1 MRSLVT
7 GGAGFIGS
15 HLVDKLLDMG
25 HQVTVVDNES
35 SICNEKFY
43 WNDKAW
49 NVKADISD
57 AKMMEQ
63 VFSCVNEGMPKIDW
77 VFHLAAYSRIQ
88 IALQN
93 PVGCVKTNVIGT
105 TTLLQCAREHGV
117 KAFINSSTSSSY
129 GLKNQPPLREDMPPD
144 CLNPYSVSK
153 VAAENMCKMYS
164 DLFDLN
170 IVNLRYF
177 NVYGERQ
184 PLRGQYAPVVG
195 LFLEQW
201 RSGDKFTIVGDGEQ
215 RRDFTHVRDV
225 VRANI
230 AAAERA
236 SDISTEL
243 INVGT
248 GTNHS
253 VNQIANMISSSN
265 AIKFIPPRPAEA
277 RVTLADI
284 SKAKK
289 LLGYL
294 PSIEI
299 TLYIQRMNKF
309 I

>member
-43 WNDKAW
+43 WNDEAW
-49 NVKADISD
+49 NVRADISD
-57 AKMMEQ
+57 PQVMEQ
-63 VFSCVNEGMPKIDW
+63 VFNCVNEGMPKIDY

-88 IALQN
+88 IALKN
-93 PVGCVKTNVIGT
+93 PVGCVKTNVLGT
-105 TTLLQCAREHGV
+105 TTLLQYAREHGV
-117 KAFINSSTSSSY
+117 KASINSSTSSSY
-129 GLKNQPPLREDMPPD
+129 GLKNVPPLREDMTPD

-153 VAAENMCKMYS
+153 IAAENMCKMYS

-170 IVNLRYF
+170 TVNLRYF

-201 RSGDKFTIVGDGEQ
+201 KRGEPLTIVGDGEQ

-236 SDISTEL
+236 SDISGEI

-253 VNQIANMISSSN
+253 VNQVANMISTDYE
-265 AIKFIPPRPAEA
+265 FIPPRPAEA
-277 RVTLADI
+277 RETLADI

-289 LLGYL
+289 LLGYM
-294 PSIEI
+294 PSIELSDWI
-299 TLYIQRMNKF
+299 DEHKVR
-309 I
+309 

>member
-15 HLVDKLLDMG
+15 HLVDKLLEMG

-35 SICNEKFY
+35 SICNQKFY

-57 AKMMEQ
+57 AQVMEQ

-88 IALQN
+88 IALKN
-93 PVGCVKTNVIGT
+93 PVGCVRTNVLGT
-105 TTLLQCAREHGV
+105 TTLLQNAREHGV
-117 KAFINSSTSSSY
+117 KAFVNSSTSSSY
-129 GLKNQPPLREDMPPD
+129 GLKNEPPLREDMTPD

-153 VAAENMCKMYS
+153 VAAENMCNMYS

-177 NVYGERQ
+177 NVYGDRQ
-184 PLRGQYAPVVG
+184 PLLGQYAPVVG

-201 RSGDKFTIVGDGEQ
+201 KKGEAFTIVGDGEQ
-215 RRDFTHVRDV
+215 RRDFTHVDDV
-225 VRANI
+225 VKANI

-236 SDISTEL
+236 SDISGEL

-248 GTNHS
+248 GTNYS
-253 VNQIANMISSSN
+253 VNQIADMICN
-265 AIKFIPPRPAEA
+265 QYTKNFIPPRPAES

-289 LLGYL
+289 LLGYM

-299 TLYIQRMNKF
+299 SDWIDEYKVQ
-309 I
+309 

>member
-15 HLVDKLLDMG
+15 HLVDKLLEMG

-35 SICNEKFY
+35 SICNQKFY

-57 AKMMEQ
+57 AQVMEQ

-88 IALQN
+88 IALKN
-93 PVGCVKTNVIGT
+93 PVGCVRTNVLGT
-105 TTLLQCAREHGV
+105 TTLLQNACQHGV
-117 KAFINSSTSSSY
+117 KAFVNSSTSSSY
-129 GLKNQPPLREDMPPD
+129 GLKNEPPLREDMTPD

-153 VAAENMCKMYS
+153 VAAENVCKMYS

-170 IVNLRYF
+170 TVSLRYF
-177 NVYGERQ
+177 NVYGDRQ
-184 PLRGQYAPVVG
+184 PLVGQYAPVIG

-201 RSGDKFTIVGDGEQ
+201 KKHEAFTIVGDGEQ
-215 RRDFTHVRDV
+215 RRDFTHVDDV
-225 VRANI
+225 VKANI

-236 SDISTEL
+236 SDISGEL

-248 GTNHS
+248 GTNYS
-253 VNQIANMISSSN
+253 VNEIADMICN
-265 AIKFIPPRPAEA
+265 QYTKNFIPPRPAEA

-289 LLGYL
+289 LLGYM

-299 TLYIQRMNKF
+299 SDWIDEYKVQ
-309 I
+309 

>member
-15 HLVDKLLDMG
+15 HLVDKLLEMG

-35 SICNEKFY
+35 SICNQKFY

-57 AKMMEQ
+57 AQVIEE

-88 IALQN
+88 IALKN
-93 PVGCVKTNVIGT
+93 PVGCVRTNVLGT
-105 TTLLQCAREHGV
+105 TTLLQNAREHGV
-117 KAFINSSTSSSY
+117 KAFVNSSTSSSY
-129 GLKNQPPLREDMPPD
+129 GLKNEPPLREDMTPD

-153 VAAENMCKMYS
+153 VAAENMCNMYS

-177 NVYGERQ
+177 NVYGDRQ
-184 PLRGQYAPVVG
+184 PLLGQYAPVVG

-201 RSGDKFTIVGDGEQ
+201 KKGEAFTIVGDGEQ
-215 RRDFTHVRDV
+215 RRDFTHVDDV
-225 VRANI
+225 VKANI

-236 SDISTEL
+236 SDISGEL

-248 GTNHS
+248 GTNYS
-253 VNQIANMISSSN
+253 VNQIADMICN
-265 AIKFIPPRPAEA
+265 QYTKNFIPPRPAEA

-289 LLGYL
+289 LLGYM

-299 TLYIQRMNKF
+299 SDWIDEYKVQ
-309 I
+309 

>member
-15 HLVDKLLDMG
+15 HLVDKLLEMG

-43 WNDKAW
+43 WNDEAW
-49 NVKADISD
+49 NVRADISD
-57 AKMMEQ
+57 PQVMEQ
-63 VFSCVNEGMPKIDW
+63 VFNCVNEGMPKIDY

-88 IALQN
+88 IALKN
-93 PVGCVKTNVIGT
+93 PVGCVKTNVLGT
-105 TTLLQCAREHGV
+105 TTLLQYAREHGV

-129 GLKNQPPLREDMPPD
+129 GLKNVPPLREDMTPD

-153 VAAENMCKMYS
+153 IAAENMCKMYS

-170 IVNLRYF
+170 TVNLRYF

-201 RSGDKFTIVGDGEQ
+201 KRGEPLTIVGDGEQ

-236 SDISTEL
+236 SDISGEI

-253 VNQIANMISSSN
+253 VNQVANMISTDY
-265 AIKFIPPRPAEA
+265 KFIPPRPAEA
-277 RVTLADI
+277 RETLADI
-284 SKAKK
+284 SKARE
-289 LLGYL
+289 LLGYM
-294 PSIEI
+294 PSIELSDWI
-299 TLYIQRMNKF
+299 DEHKVR
-309 I
+309 

>member
-15 HLVDKLLDMG
+15 HLVDKLLEMG

-35 SICNEKFY
+35 SICNQKFY

-57 AKMMEQ
+57 AQVMEQ

-88 IALQN
+88 IALKN
-93 PVGCVKTNVIGT
+93 PVGCVRTNVLGT
-105 TTLLQCAREHGV
+105 TTLLQNAREHGV
-117 KAFINSSTSSSY
+117 KAFVNSSTSSSY
-129 GLKNQPPLREDMPPD
+129 GLKNEPPLREDMTPD

-153 VAAENMCKMYS
+153 VAAENMCNMYS

-177 NVYGERQ
+177 NVYGDRQ
-184 PLRGQYAPVVG
+184 PLLGQYAPVVG

-201 RSGDKFTIVGDGEQ
+201 KKGEAFTIVGDGEQ
-215 RRDFTHVRDV
+215 RRDFTHVDDV
-225 VRANI
+225 VKANI

-236 SDISTEL
+236 SDISGEL

-248 GTNHS
+248 GTNYS
-253 VNQIANMISSSN
+253 VNQIADMICN
-265 AIKFIPPRPAEA
+265 QYTKNFIPPRPAEA

-289 LLGYL
+289 LLGYM

-299 TLYIQRMNKF
+299 SDWIDEYKVQ
-309 I
+309 

>member
-15 HLVDKLLDMG
+15 HLVDKLLEMG

-35 SICNEKFY
+35 STCNQEFY

-49 NVKADISD
+49 NVRADISD
-57 AKMMEQ
+57 AQVMEQ

-93 PVGCVKTNVIGT
+93 PVGCVRTNVLGT
-105 TTLLQCAREHGV
+105 TTLLQNAREHGV

-129 GLKNQPPLREDMPPD
+129 GLKNEPPLREDMTPD

-153 VAAENMCKMYS
+153 VAAENICKMYS
-164 DLFDLN
+164 DLFDIN
-170 IVNLRYF
+170 TVSLRYF
-177 NVYGERQ
+177 NVYGDRQ
-184 PLRGQYAPVVG
+184 PLVGQYAPVVG

-201 RSGDKFTIVGDGEQ
+201 KKGEAFTIVGDGEQ
-215 RRDFTHVRDV
+215 RRDFTHVDDV
-225 VRANI
+225 VKANI

-236 SDISTEL
+236 SDISGEI

-253 VNQIANMISSSN
+253 VNQIADTICSCYTKN
-265 AIKFIPPRPAEA
+265 FIPPRPAEA

-289 LLGYL
+289 LLGYM

-299 TLYIQRMNKF
+299 SDWIDEYKVQ
-309 I
+309 

>member
-15 HLVDKLLDMG
+15 HLVDTLLEMG

-35 SICNEKFY
+35 STCNEKFY

-57 AKMMEQ
+57 EKMMEQ

-93 PVGCVKTNVIGT
+93 PVGCVRTNVLGT
-105 TTLLQCAREHGV
+105 TTLLQFAREHGV

-129 GLKNQPPLREDMPPD
+129 GLKNEPPLREDMPPD

-164 DLFDLN
+164 DLFDMN

-177 NVYGERQ
+177 NVYGDRQ
-184 PLRGQYAPVVG
+184 PVKGQYAPVVG
-195 LFLEQW
+195 LFLEQFK
-201 RSGDKFTIVGDGEQ
+201 RGEAFTIVGDGEQ
-215 RRDFTHVRDV
+215 RRDFTHVNDV
-225 VRANI
+225 VGANI

-236 SDISTEL
+236 SDISGEI

-253 VNQIANMISSSN
+253 VNQIANMISNSYTKN
-265 AIKFIPPRPAEA
+265 FIPPRPAEA

-289 LLGYL
+289 LLGYM

-299 TLYIQRMNKF
+299 SDWIDEYKIQ
-309 I
+309 

>member
-15 HLVDKLLDMG
+15 HLVDKLLEMG

-35 SICNEKFY
+35 STCNQEFY

-49 NVKADISD
+49 NVRADISD
-57 AKMMEQ
+57 AQVMEQ

-93 PVGCVKTNVIGT
+93 PVGCVRTNVLGT
-105 TTLLQCAREHGV
+105 TTLLQNAREHGV

-129 GLKNQPPLREDMPPD
+129 GLKNEPPLREDMTPD

-153 VAAENMCKMYS
+153 VAAENICKMYS
-164 DLFDLN
+164 DLFDIN
-170 IVNLRYF
+170 TVSLRYF
-177 NVYGERQ
+177 NVYGDRQ
-184 PLRGQYAPVVG
+184 PLVGQYAPVVG

-201 RSGDKFTIVGDGEQ
+201 KKGEAFTIVGDGEQ
-215 RRDFTHVRDV
+215 RRDFTHVDDV
-225 VRANI
+225 VKANI

-236 SDISTEL
+236 SDIRGEI

-253 VNQIANMISSSN
+253 VNQIADTICSCYTKN
-265 AIKFIPPRPAEA
+265 FIPPRPAEA

-289 LLGYL
+289 LLGYM

-299 TLYIQRMNKF
+299 SDWIDEYKVR
-309 I
+309 

>member
-15 HLVDKLLDMG
+15 HLVDKLLEMG

-35 SICNEKFY
+35 STCNQEFY

-57 AKMMEQ
+57 AQVMEQ

-93 PVGCVKTNVIGT
+93 PVGCVRTNVLGT
-105 TTLLQCAREHGV
+105 TTLLQNAREHGV
-117 KAFINSSTSSSY
+117 KAFVNSSTSSSY
-129 GLKNQPPLREDMPPD
+129 GLKNEPPLREDMTPD

-170 IVNLRYF
+170 TVSLRYF
-177 NVYGERQ
+177 NVYGDRQ
-184 PLRGQYAPVVG
+184 PLVGQYAPVVG

-201 RSGDKFTIVGDGEQ
+201 KRGEAFTIVGDGEQ
-215 RRDFTHVRDV
+215 RRDFTHVDDTV
-225 VRANI
+225 QGMLELLVDPD
-230 AAAERA
+230 EP
-236 SDISTEL
+236 TEAHFGKGEPYS
-243 INVGT
+243 I
-248 GTNHS
+248 
-253 VNQIANMISSSN
+253 QEI
-265 AIKFIPPRPAEA
+265 AEA
-277 RVTLADI
+277 YEADI
-284 SKAKK
+284 VYKFNVEGEAQDTLCANPYIECPNSVISYIKNWIRK
-289 LLGYL
+289 GHNERG
-294 PSIEI
+294 SI
-299 TLYIQRMNKF
+299 N
-309 I
+309 

>member
-15 HLVDKLLDMG
+15 HLVDKLIEMG

-35 SICNEKFY
+35 STSNGKFY

-49 NVKADISD
+49 NVRADISD
-57 AKMMEQ
+57 PNLMEQ

-88 IALQN
+88 IALKN
-93 PVGCVKTNVIGT
+93 PVGCVRTNVLGT
-105 TTLLQCAREHGV
+105 TTLLQHAREHGV

-129 GLKNQPPLREDMPPD
+129 GLKNEPPLREDMIPD

-164 DLFDLN
+164 DLFDMN
-170 IVNLRYF
+170 TVSLRYF
-177 NVYGERQ
+177 NVYGDRQ
-184 PLRGQYAPVVG
+184 PLVGQYAPVVG

-201 RSGDKFTIVGDGEQ
+201 KRGEAFTIVGDGEQ
-215 RRDFTHVRDV
+215 RRDFTHVSDV

-236 SDISTEL
+236 SDISGET

-253 VNQIANMISSSN
+253 VNQVADMICNSYTKN
-265 AIKFIPPRPAEA
+265 FIPPRPAEA

-289 LLGYL
+289 LLGYM

-299 TLYIQRMNKF
+299 SDWIDEYKVQ
-309 I
+309 

>member
-15 HLVDKLLDMG
+15 HLVDKLLEMG

-35 SICNEKFY
+35 SICNQKFY

-57 AKMMEQ
+57 AQVMEQ

-88 IALQN
+88 IALKN
-93 PVGCVKTNVIGT
+93 PVGCVRTNVLGT
-105 TTLLQCAREHGV
+105 TTLLQNAREHGV
-117 KAFINSSTSSSY
+117 KAFVNSSTSSSY
-129 GLKNQPPLREDMPPD
+129 GLKNEPPLREDMTPD

-153 VAAENMCKMYS
+153 VAAENMCNMYS

-177 NVYGERQ
+177 NVYGDRQ
-184 PLRGQYAPVVG
+184 PLLGQYAPVVG

-201 RSGDKFTIVGDGEQ
+201 KKGEAFTIVGDGEQ
-215 RRDFTHVRDV
+215 RRDFTHVDDV
-225 VRANI
+225 VKANI

-236 SDISTEL
+236 SDISGEL

-248 GTNHS
+248 GTNYS
-253 VNQIANMISSSN
+253 VNQIADMICN
-265 AIKFIPPRPAEA
+265 QYTKNFIPPRPAEA

-289 LLGYL
+289 LLGYM

-299 TLYIQRMNKF
+299 SDWIDEYTVQ
-309 I
+309 

>member
-1 MRSLVT
+1 MSSLVT

-15 HLVDKLLDMG
+15 HLVDKLLEMG

-35 SICNEKFY
+35 SICNQKFY

-57 AKMMEQ
+57 AQVMEQ

-88 IALQN
+88 IALKN
-93 PVGCVKTNVIGT
+93 PVGCVRTNVLGT
-105 TTLLQCAREHGV
+105 TTLLQNAREHGV
-117 KAFINSSTSSSY
+117 KAFVNSSTSSSY
-129 GLKNQPPLREDMPPD
+129 GLKNEPPLREDMTPD

-153 VAAENMCKMYS
+153 VAAENMCNMYS

-177 NVYGERQ
+177 NVYGDRQ
-184 PLRGQYAPVVG
+184 PLLGQYAPVVG

-201 RSGDKFTIVGDGEQ
+201 KKGEAFTIVGDGEQ
-215 RRDFTHVRDV
+215 RRDFTHVDDV
-225 VRANI
+225 VKANI

-236 SDISTEL
+236 SDISGEL

-248 GTNHS
+248 GTNYS
-253 VNQIANMISSSN
+253 VNQIADMICN
-265 AIKFIPPRPAEA
+265 QYTKNFIPPRPAEA

-289 LLGYL
+289 LLGYM

-299 TLYIQRMNKF
+299 SDWIDEYKVQ
-309 I
+309 

>member
-15 HLVDKLLDMG
+15 HLVDKLLEMG

-35 SICNEKFY
+35 SICNQKFY

-57 AKMMEQ
+57 AQVMEQ

-88 IALQN
+88 IALKN
-93 PVGCVKTNVIGT
+93 PVGCVRTNVLGT
-105 TTLLQCAREHGV
+105 TTLLQNAREHGV
-117 KAFINSSTSSSY
+117 KAFVNSSTSSSY
-129 GLKNQPPLREDMPPD
+129 GLKNEPPLREDMTPD

-153 VAAENMCKMYS
+153 VAAENVCKMYS

-170 IVNLRYF
+170 TVSLRYF
-177 NVYGERQ
+177 NVYGDRQ
-184 PLRGQYAPVVG
+184 PLVGQYAPVIG

-201 RSGDKFTIVGDGEQ
+201 KKGEAFTIVGDGEQ
-215 RRDFTHVRDV
+215 RRDFTHVDDV
-225 VRANI
+225 VKANI

-236 SDISTEL
+236 SDISGEL

-248 GTNHS
+248 GTNYS
-253 VNQIANMISSSN
+253 VNQIADMICN
-265 AIKFIPPRPAEA
+265 QYTKNFIPPRPAES

-289 LLGYL
+289 LLGYM
-294 PSIEI
+294 PSIQISDWIDE
-299 TLYIQRMNKF
+299 YKVQ
-309 I
+309 

>member
-15 HLVDKLLDMG
+15 HLVDKLLEMG

-35 SICNEKFY
+35 STCNGKFY

-57 AKMMEQ
+57 PKLMEQ

-88 IALQN
+88 IALKN
-93 PVGCVKTNVIGT
+93 PVGCVKTNVLGT
-105 TTLLQCAREHGV
+105 TTLLQYARDHGV

-129 GLKNQPPLREDMPPD
+129 GLKNEPPLREDMTPD

-153 VAAENMCKMYS
+153 VAAENMCNMYS

-177 NVYGERQ
+177 NVYGDRQ
-184 PLRGQYAPVVG
+184 PLLGQYAPVVG
-195 LFLEQW
+195 LFLEQHKK
-201 RSGDKFTIVGDGEQ
+201 GEAFTIVGDGEQ
-215 RRDFTHVRDV
+215 RRDFTHVDDIV
-225 VRANI
+225 KANI

-236 SDISTEL
+236 SDISGEL

-248 GTNHS
+248 GTNYS
-253 VNQIANMISSSN
+253 VNEIADMICN
-265 AIKFIPPRPAEA
+265 QYTKNFIPPRPAEA

-289 LLGYL
+289 LLGYM

-299 TLYIQRMNKF
+299 SDWIDEYKVQ
-309 I
+309 

>member
-15 HLVDKLLDMG
+15 HLVDTLLEMG

-35 SICNEKFY
+35 STCNEKFY

-57 AKMMEQ
+57 EKMMEQ

-93 PVGCVKTNVIGT
+93 PVGCVRTNVLGT
-105 TTLLQCAREHGV
+105 TTLLQFAREHGV

-129 GLKNQPPLREDMPPD
+129 GLKNEPPLREDMPPD

-164 DLFDLN
+164 DLFDMN

-177 NVYGERQ
+177 NVYGDRQ
-184 PLRGQYAPVVG
+184 PVKGQYAPVVG
-195 LFLEQW
+195 LFLEQFK
-201 RSGDKFTIVGDGEQ
+201 RGEAFTIVGDGEQ
-215 RRDFTHVRDV
+215 RRDFTHVNDV

-236 SDISTEL
+236 SDISGEI

-253 VNQIANMISSSN
+253 VNQIANMISNSYTKN
-265 AIKFIPPRPAEA
+265 FIPPRPAEA

-289 LLGYL
+289 LLGYM
-294 PSIEI
+294 PSIEFSDWI
-299 TLYIQRMNKF
+299 DEYKVQ
-309 I
+309 

>member
-15 HLVDKLLDMG
+15 HLVDKLLEMG

-35 SICNEKFY
+35 SICNQKFY

-57 AKMMEQ
+57 AQVMEQ

-88 IALQN
+88 IAMKN
-93 PVGCVKTNVIGT
+93 PVGCVKTNVLGT
-105 TTLLQCAREHGV
+105 TTLLQNARDHGV
-117 KAFINSSTSSSY
+117 KAFVNSSTSSSY
-129 GLKNQPPLREDMPPD
+129 GLKNEPPLREDMTPD
-144 CLNPYSVSK
+144 CLNPYSISK
-153 VAAENMCKMYS
+153 VAAENICKMYS
-164 DLFDLN
+164 DLFDIN
-170 IVNLRYF
+170 TVSLRYF
-177 NVYGERQ
+177 NVYGDRQ
-184 PLRGQYAPVVG
+184 PLVGQYAPVVG

-201 RSGDKFTIVGDGEQ
+201 KKGEAFTIVGDGEQ
-215 RRDFTHVRDV
+215 RRDFTHVDDV
-225 VRANI
+225 VKANI

-236 SDISTEL
+236 SDISGEL

-248 GTNHS
+248 GTNYS
-253 VNQIANMISSSN
+253 VNQIADMICN
-265 AIKFIPPRPAEA
+265 QYTKNFIPPRPAEA

-289 LLGYL
+289 LLGYM

-299 TLYIQRMNKF
+299 SDWIDEYKVR
-309 I
+309 

>member
-1 MRSLVT
+1 
-7 GGAGFIGS
+7 
-15 HLVDKLLDMG
+15 MG

-35 SICNEKFY
+35 STCNQEFY

-49 NVKADISD
+49 NVRADISD
-57 AKMMEQ
+57 AQVMEQ

-88 IALQN
+88 IALKN
-93 PVGCVKTNVIGT
+93 PVGCVRTNVLGT
-105 TTLLQCAREHGV
+105 TTLLHNAREQGV

-129 GLKNQPPLREDMPPD
+129 GLKNEPPLREDMTPD

-153 VAAENMCKMYS
+153 VAAENICKMYS
-164 DLFDLN
+164 DLFDIN
-170 IVNLRYF
+170 TVSLRYF
-177 NVYGERQ
+177 NVYGDRQ
-184 PLRGQYAPVVG
+184 PLVGQYAPVVG

-201 RSGDKFTIVGDGEQ
+201 KKGEAFTIVGDGEQ
-215 RRDFTHVRDV
+215 RRDFTHVDDV
-225 VRANI
+225 VKANI

-236 SDISTEL
+236 SDISGEI

-253 VNQIANMISSSN
+253 INQIADMICNSYTKN
-265 AIKFIPPRPAEA
+265 FIPPRPAEA

-289 LLGYL
+289 LLGYM

-299 TLYIQRMNKF
+299 SDWIDEYKVQ
-309 I
+309 

>member
-15 HLVDKLLDMG
+15 HLVDKLLEMG

-35 SICNEKFY
+35 SICNQKFY

-57 AKMMEQ
+57 AQVMEQ

-88 IALQN
+88 IALKN
-93 PVGCVKTNVIGT
+93 PVGCVRTNVLGT
-105 TTLLQCAREHGV
+105 TTLLQNAREHGV
-117 KAFINSSTSSSY
+117 KAFVNSSTSSSY
-129 GLKNQPPLREDMPPD
+129 GLKNEPPLREDMTPD

-153 VAAENMCKMYS
+153 VAAENMCNMYS

-177 NVYGERQ
+177 NVYGDRQ
-184 PLRGQYAPVVG
+184 PLLGQYAPVVG

-201 RSGDKFTIVGDGEQ
+201 KKGEAFTIVGDGEQ
-215 RRDFTHVRDV
+215 RRDFTHVDDV
-225 VRANI
+225 VKANI

-236 SDISTEL
+236 SDISGEL

-248 GTNHS
+248 GTNYS
-253 VNQIANMISSSN
+253 VNQIADMICN
-265 AIKFIPPRPAEA
+265 QYTKNFIPPRPAES

-289 LLGYL
+289 LLGYM
-294 PSIEI
+294 PSIQISDWIDE
-299 TLYIQRMNKF
+299 YKVQ
-309 I
+309 

>member
-15 HLVDKLLDMG
+15 HLVDKLLEMG

-35 SICNEKFY
+35 SICNQKFY

-57 AKMMEQ
+57 AQVMEQ

-88 IALQN
+88 IALKN
-93 PVGCVKTNVIGT
+93 PVGCVRTNVLGT
-105 TTLLQCAREHGV
+105 TTLLQNAREHGV
-117 KAFINSSTSSSY
+117 KAFVNSSTSSSY
-129 GLKNQPPLREDMPPD
+129 GLKNEPPLREDMTPD

-153 VAAENMCKMYS
+153 VAAENMCNMYS

-177 NVYGERQ
+177 NVYGDRQ
-184 PLRGQYAPVVG
+184 PLLGQYAPVVG

-201 RSGDKFTIVGDGEQ
+201 KKGEAFTIVGDGEQ
-215 RRDFTHVRDV
+215 RRDFTHVDDV
-225 VRANI
+225 VKANI

-236 SDISTEL
+236 SDISGEL

-248 GTNHS
+248 GTNYS
-253 VNQIANMISSSN
+253 VNQIADMICN
-265 AIKFIPPRPAEA
+265 QYTKNFIPPRPAEA

-289 LLGYL
+289 LLGYM
-294 PSIEI
+294 PSIQISDWIDE
-299 TLYIQRMNKF
+299 YKVQ
-309 I
+309 

>member
-15 HLVDKLLDMG
+15 HLVDKLLEMG

-35 SICNEKFY
+35 STCNQEFY

-57 AKMMEQ
+57 AQVMEQ

-93 PVGCVKTNVIGT
+93 PVGCVRTNVLGT
-105 TTLLQCAREHGV
+105 TTLLQNAREHGV
-117 KAFINSSTSSSY
+117 KAFVNSSTSSSY
-129 GLKNQPPLREDMPPD
+129 GLKNEPPLREDMTPD

-153 VAAENMCKMYS
+153 VAAENVCKMYS

-177 NVYGERQ
+177 NVYGDRQ
-184 PLRGQYAPVVG
+184 PLVGQYAPVVG

-201 RSGDKFTIVGDGEQ
+201 KKGEAFTIVGDGEQ
-215 RRDFTHVRDV
+215 RRDFTHVDDV

-236 SDISTEL
+236 SDITGET

-253 VNQIANMISSSN
+253 VNQLADMICNSYTKN
-265 AIKFIPPRPAEA
+265 FIPPRPAEA

-289 LLGYL
+289 LLGYM

-299 TLYIQRMNKF
+299 SDWIDEYKVQ
-309 I
+309 

>member
-15 HLVDKLLDMG
+15 HLVDTLLEMG

-35 SICNEKFY
+35 STCNEKFY

-57 AKMMEQ
+57 EKMMEQ

-93 PVGCVKTNVIGT
+93 PVGCVKTNVLGT
-105 TTLLQCAREHGV
+105 TTLLQFAREHGV
-117 KAFINSSTSSSY
+117 KVFINSSTSSSY
-129 GLKNQPPLREDMPPD
+129 GLKNEPPLREDMPPD

-184 PLRGQYAPVVG
+184 PIRGQYAPVVG

-201 RSGDKFTIVGDGEQ
+201 RNGDSFTIVGDGEQ
-215 RRDFTHVRDV
+215 RRDFTHVKDV

-230 AAAERA
+230 AAAIRSEC
-236 SDISTEL
+236 INGEL

-265 AIKFIPPRPAEA
+265 AIEFIPPRPAEA

-284 SKAKK
+284 SKAEK
-289 LLGYL
+289 LLGYV

-299 TLYIQRMNKF
+299 SDWIDEYKVQ
-309 I
+309 

>member
-15 HLVDKLLDMG
+15 HLVDKLLEMG

-35 SICNEKFY
+35 SICNQKFY

-57 AKMMEQ
+57 AQVMEQ

-88 IALQN
+88 IAMKN
-93 PVGCVKTNVIGT
+93 PVGCVKTNVLGT
-105 TTLLQCAREHGV
+105 TTLLQNARDHGV
-117 KAFINSSTSSSY
+117 KAFVNSSTSSSY
-129 GLKNQPPLREDMPPD
+129 GLKNEPPLREDMTPD
-144 CLNPYSVSK
+144 CLNPYSISK
-153 VAAENMCKMYS
+153 VAAENICKMYS
-164 DLFDLN
+164 DLFDIN
-170 IVNLRYF
+170 TVSLRYF
-177 NVYGERQ
+177 NVYGDRQ
-184 PLRGQYAPVVG
+184 PLVGQYAPVVG

-201 RSGDKFTIVGDGEQ
+201 KKGEAFTIVGDGEQ
-215 RRDFTHVRDV
+215 RRDFTHVDDV
-225 VRANI
+225 VKANI

-236 SDISTEL
+236 SDISGEL

-248 GTNHS
+248 GTNYS
-253 VNQIANMISSSN
+253 VNQIADMICN
-265 AIKFIPPRPAEA
+265 QYTKNFIPPRPAEA

-289 LLGYL
+289 LLGYM

-299 TLYIQRMNKF
+299 SDWIEQYKEL
-309 I
+309 

>member
-15 HLVDKLLDMG
+15 HLVDKLLEMG

-35 SICNEKFY
+35 SICNQKFY

-57 AKMMEQ
+57 AQVMEQ

-88 IALQN
+88 IALKN
-93 PVGCVKTNVIGT
+93 PVGCVRTNVLGT
-105 TTLLQCAREHGV
+105 TTLLQNAREHGV

-129 GLKNQPPLREDMPPD
+129 GLKNEPPLREDMTPD

-153 VAAENMCKMYS
+153 VAAENICKMYS
-164 DLFDLN
+164 DLFDIN
-170 IVNLRYF
+170 TVSLRYF
-177 NVYGERQ
+177 NVYGDRQ
-184 PLRGQYAPVVG
+184 PLVGQYAPVVG

-201 RSGDKFTIVGDGEQ
+201 KKGEAFTIVGDGEQ
-215 RRDFTHVRDV
+215 RRDFTHVDDV
-225 VRANI
+225 VKANI

-236 SDISTEL
+236 SDISGEL

-253 VNQIANMISSSN
+253 INQIADMICNSYTKN
-265 AIKFIPPRPAEA
+265 FIPPRPAEA

-289 LLGYL
+289 LLGYM

-299 TLYIQRMNKF
+299 SDWIDEYKVQ
-309 I
+309 

>member
-15 HLVDKLLDMG
+15 HLVDKLLEMG

-35 SICNEKFY
+35 STCNQEFY

-49 NVKADISD
+49 NVRADISD
-57 AKMMEQ
+57 AQVMEQ

-93 PVGCVKTNVIGT
+93 PVGCVRTNVLGT
-105 TTLLQCAREHGV
+105 TTLLQNAREHGV

-129 GLKNQPPLREDMPPD
+129 GLKNEPPLREDMTPD

-153 VAAENMCKMYS
+153 VAAENICKMYS
-164 DLFDLN
+164 DLFDIN
-170 IVNLRYF
+170 TVSLRYF
-177 NVYGERQ
+177 NVYGDRQ
-184 PLRGQYAPVVG
+184 PLVGQYAPVVG

-201 RSGDKFTIVGDGEQ
+201 KKGEAFTIVGDGEQ
-215 RRDFTHVRDV
+215 RRDFTHVDDV
-225 VRANI
+225 VKANI

-236 SDISTEL
+236 SDISGEI

-253 VNQIANMISSSN
+253 INQIADMICNSYTKN
-265 AIKFIPPRPAEA
+265 FIPPRPAEA

-289 LLGYL
+289 LLGYM

-299 TLYIQRMNKF
+299 SDWIEQYKEL
-309 I
+309 

>member
-15 HLVDKLLDMG
+15 HLVDKLLEMG

-35 SICNEKFY
+35 SICNEEFY
-43 WNDKAW
+43 WNDEAW

-57 AKMMEQ
+57 PQIMEQ
-63 VFSCVNEGMPKIDW
+63 VFNCVNEGMPKIDY

-93 PVGCVKTNVIGT
+93 PVGCVQTNVLGT
-105 TTLLQCAREHGV
+105 TTLLQYAREHGV

-129 GLKNQPPLREDMPPD
+129 GLKNEPPLREDMTPD

-170 IVNLRYF
+170 VVNLRYF

-184 PLRGQYAPVVG
+184 PLVGQYAPVVG

-201 RSGDKFTIVGDGEQ
+201 KRGEPLTIVGDGEQ

-225 VRANI
+225 VRANTV
-230 AAAERA
+230 
-236 SDISTEL
+236 SYTHL
-243 INVGT
+243 
-248 GTNHS
+248 
-253 VNQIANMISSSN
+253 
-265 AIKFIPPRPAEA
+265 
-277 RVTLADI
+277 TL
-284 SKAKK
+284 
-289 LLGYL
+289 
-294 PSIEI
+294 P
-299 TLYIQRMNKF
+299 TR
-309 I
+309 

>member
-15 HLVDKLLDMG
+15 HLVDTLLEMG

-35 SICNEKFY
+35 STCNEKFY

-93 PVGCVKTNVIGT
+93 PVGCVKTNVLGT
-105 TTLLQCAREHGV
+105 TTLLQFAREHGV

-129 GLKNQPPLREDMPPD
+129 GLKNEPPLREDMPPD

-184 PLRGQYAPVVG
+184 PIRGQYAPVVG

-201 RSGDKFTIVGDGEQ
+201 RNGDRFTIVGDGEQ
-215 RRDFTHVRDV
+215 RRDFTHVKDV

-230 AAAERA
+230 AAAIRSEC
-236 SDISTEL
+236 INGEL

-265 AIKFIPPRPAEA
+265 SIEFIPPRPAEA

-284 SKAKK
+284 SKAEK
-289 LLGYL
+289 LLGYV

-299 TLYIQRMNKF
+299 SDWIDEYKIQ
-309 I
+309 

>member
-15 HLVDKLLDMG
+15 HLVDTLLEMG

-35 SICNEKFY
+35 STCNDKFY

-57 AKMMEQ
+57 EKMMEQ

-93 PVGCVKTNVIGT
+93 PVGCVKTNVLGT
-105 TTLLQCAREHGV
+105 TTLLQFAREHGV

-129 GLKNQPPLREDMPPD
+129 GLKNEPPLREDMPPD

-164 DLFDLN
+164 DLFDMN

-177 NVYGERQ
+177 NVYGDRQ
-184 PLRGQYAPVVG
+184 PVKGQYAPVVG
-195 LFLEQW
+195 LFLEQFK
-201 RSGDKFTIVGDGEQ
+201 RGEAFTIVGDGEQ
-215 RRDFTHVRDV
+215 RRDFTHVNDV
-225 VRANI
+225 VGANI

-236 SDISTEL
+236 SDISGEI

-253 VNQIANMISSSN
+253 VNQIANMISNSYTKN
-265 AIKFIPPRPAEA
+265 FIPPRPAEA

-289 LLGYL
+289 LLGYM

-299 TLYIQRMNKF
+299 SDWIDEYKVQ
-309 I
+309 

>member
-15 HLVDKLLDMG
+15 HLVDKLLEMG

-35 SICNEKFY
+35 STCNQEFY

-57 AKMMEQ
+57 AQVMEQ

-93 PVGCVKTNVIGT
+93 PVGCVRTNVLGT
-105 TTLLQCAREHGV
+105 TTLLQNAREHGV

-129 GLKNQPPLREDMPPD
+129 GLKNEPPLREDMTPD

-153 VAAENMCKMYS
+153 VAAENICKMYS
-164 DLFDLN
+164 DLFDIN
-170 IVNLRYF
+170 TVSLRYF
-177 NVYGERQ
+177 NVYGDRQ
-184 PLRGQYAPVVG
+184 PLVGQYAPVVG

-201 RSGDKFTIVGDGEQ
+201 KKGEAFTIVGDGEQ
-215 RRDFTHVRDV
+215 RRDFTHVDDV
-225 VRANI
+225 VKANI

-236 SDISTEL
+236 SDISGEI

-253 VNQIANMISSSN
+253 VNQIADTICSCYTKN
-265 AIKFIPPRPAEA
+265 FIPPRPAEA

-289 LLGYL
+289 LLGYM

-299 TLYIQRMNKF
+299 SDWIEQYKEL
-309 I
+309 

>member
-15 HLVDKLLDMG
+15 HLVDTLLEMG

-35 SICNEKFY
+35 STCNEKFY

-57 AKMMEQ
+57 EKMMEQ

-253 VNQIANMISSSN
+253 VNQIADMISSSN
-265 AIKFIPPRPAEA
+265 AVKFIPPRPAEA

-289 LLGYL
+289 LLGYM

-299 TLYIQRMNKF
+299 SDWIDEYKVQ
-309 I
+309 

>member
-15 HLVDKLLDMG
+15 HLVDKLLEMG

-35 SICNEKFY
+35 STCNQEFY

-49 NVKADISD
+49 NVRADISD
-57 AKMMEQ
+57 AQVMEQ

-93 PVGCVKTNVIGT
+93 PVGCVRTNVLGT
-105 TTLLQCAREHGV
+105 TTLLQNAREHGV

-129 GLKNQPPLREDMPPD
+129 GLKNEPPLREDMTPD

-153 VAAENMCKMYS
+153 VAAENICKMYS
-164 DLFDLN
+164 DLFDIN
-170 IVNLRYF
+170 TVSLRYF
-177 NVYGERQ
+177 NVYGDRQ
-184 PLRGQYAPVVG
+184 PLVGQYAPVVG

-201 RSGDKFTIVGDGEQ
+201 KKGEAFTIVGDGEQ
-215 RRDFTHVRDV
+215 RRDFTHVDDV
-225 VRANI
+225 VKANI

-236 SDISTEL
+236 SDIRGEI

-253 VNQIANMISSSN
+253 INQIADMICN
-265 AIKFIPPRPAEA
+265 CYTKNFIPPRPAEA

-289 LLGYL
+289 LLGYM

-299 TLYIQRMNKF
+299 SDWIDEYKVR
-309 I
+309 

>member
-15 HLVDKLLDMG
+15 HLVDKLLEMG

-35 SICNEKFY
+35 STCNQEFY

-49 NVKADISD
+49 NVRADISD
-57 AKMMEQ
+57 AQVMEQ

-93 PVGCVKTNVIGT
+93 PVGCVRTNVLGT
-105 TTLLQCAREHGV
+105 TTLLQNAREHGV

-129 GLKNQPPLREDMPPD
+129 GLKNEPPLREDMTPD

-153 VAAENMCKMYS
+153 VAAENICKMYS
-164 DLFDLN
+164 DLFDIN
-170 IVNLRYF
+170 TVSLRYF
-177 NVYGERQ
+177 NVYGDRQ
-184 PLRGQYAPVVG
+184 PLVGQYAPVVG

-201 RSGDKFTIVGDGEQ
+201 KKGEAFTIVGDGEQ
-215 RRDFTHVRDV
+215 RRDFTHVDDV
-225 VRANI
+225 VKANI

-236 SDISTEL
+236 SDIRGEL

-253 VNQIANMISSSN
+253 VNQIADTICSCYTKN
-265 AIKFIPPRPAEA
+265 FIPPRPAEA

-289 LLGYL
+289 LLGYM

-299 TLYIQRMNKF
+299 SDWIDEYKVR
-309 I
+309 

>member
-15 HLVDKLLDMG
+15 HLVDKLLEMG

-35 SICNEKFY
+35 SICNQKFY

-57 AKMMEQ
+57 AQVMEQ

-88 IALQN
+88 IAMKN
-93 PVGCVKTNVIGT
+93 PVGCVKTNVLGT
-105 TTLLQCAREHGV
+105 TTLLQNARDHGV
-117 KAFINSSTSSSY
+117 KAFVNSSTSSSY
-129 GLKNQPPLREDMPPD
+129 GLKNEPPLREDMTPD
-144 CLNPYSVSK
+144 CLNPYSISK
-153 VAAENMCKMYS
+153 VAAENICKMYS
-164 DLFDLN
+164 DLFDIN
-170 IVNLRYF
+170 TVSLRYF
-177 NVYGERQ
+177 NVYGDRQ
-184 PLRGQYAPVVG
+184 PLVGQYAPVVG

-201 RSGDKFTIVGDGEQ
+201 KKGEAFTIVGDGEQ
-215 RRDFTHVRDV
+215 RRDFTHVDDV
-225 VRANI
+225 VKANI

-236 SDISTEL
+236 SDISGEL

-248 GTNHS
+248 GTNYS
-253 VNQIANMISSSN
+253 VNQIADMICN
-265 AIKFIPPRPAEA
+265 QYTKNFIPPRPAES

-289 LLGYL
+289 LLGYM
-294 PSIEI
+294 PSIQISDWIDE
-299 TLYIQRMNKF
+299 YKVQ
-309 I
+309 

>member
-15 HLVDKLLDMG
+15 HLVDKLLEMG

-35 SICNEKFY
+35 SICNEEFY
-43 WNDKAW
+43 WNDEAW

-57 AKMMEQ
+57 PQIMEQ
-63 VFSCVNEGMPKIDW
+63 VSNCVNEGMPKIDY

-88 IALQN
+88 IALKN
-93 PVGCVKTNVIGT
+93 PVGCVKTNVLGT
-105 TTLLQCAREHGV
+105 TTLLQYAREHGV
-117 KAFINSSTSSSY
+117 KAFVNSSTSSSY
-129 GLKNQPPLREDMPPD
+129 GLKNEPPLREDMTPD

-170 IVNLRYF
+170 VVNLRYF

-184 PLRGQYAPVVG
+184 PLVGQYAPVVG

-201 RSGDKFTIVGDGEQ
+201 KRGEPLTIVGDGEQ

-236 SDISTEL
+236 SDISGEI

-253 VNQIANMISSSN
+253 VNQVANMILSL
-265 AIKFIPPRPAEA
+265 IHI
-277 RVTLADI
+277 
-284 SKAKK
+284 
-289 LLGYL
+289 
-294 PSIEI
+294 
-299 TLYIQRMNKF
+299 
-309 I
+309 